1 MVRPEEVP
9 VVRRVCA
16 LLTEIAEQMTTPTG
30 MQGLPLSPDL
40 MAEIEPKL
48 AARRAQLGKD
58 CISEL
63 SFSNFH
69 LFREAHQYRYVSG
82 AWPHIIG
89 RTYDGAHHVTPLFDP
104 TTAPV
109 EVLTELLTG
118 CDCLYPLA
126 AAEVATLDPQRFALT
141 SMRDDSDYLYASQ
154 VFRDYTGVEL
164 RKKRQA
170 VAQLQTTHALSC
182 EPLSMATRDVAA
194 HILQD
199 WMRDKNKQSGEAD
212 EAACAEALAN
222 AEFFGLEGWLFRAD
236 GEPAGF
242 VLAQPLA
249 PRTVAMRFAKGLD
262 AYPGIYPHMFQ
273 SCCRHWGNSVQW
285 LNFEQDLGN
294 SNFRRTKLSFHPE
307 VLLEKFRVSLR
318 PTQHKAA

>member
-1 MVRPEEVP
+1 MVADVK
-9 VVRRVCA
+9 V
-16 LLTEIAEQMTTPTG
+16 
-30 MQGLPLSPDL
+30 QGVPLSPDL

-48 AARRAQLGKD
+48 AARRERLGRD

-63 SFSNFH
+63 SFSNFY
-69 LFREAHQYRYVSG
+69 LFREAHQYRYVTG

-89 RTYDGAHHVTPLFDP
+89 RTYDGARHVTPLFDP
-104 TTAPV
+104 VTAPAA
-109 EVLTELLTG
+109 VLAELLAQQ
-118 CDCLYPLA
+118 DCLYPLA
-126 AAEVATLDPQRFALT
+126 VAEVAMLDPQRFVWN
-141 SMRDDSDYLYASQ
+141 SVRDDADYLYASQ
-154 VFRDYTGVEL
+154 VFHDYAGVEL

-170 VAQLQTTHALSC
+170 VAQLQAMHALTC
-182 EPLSMATRDVAA
+182 APLSMATGDVAA
-194 HILQD
+194 LILQG
-199 WMRDKNKQSGEAD
+199 WMRDKNKQAGEAD

-222 AEFFGLEGWLFRAD
+222 AELFGLEGWLFRAD

-249 PRTVAMRFAKGLD
+249 PRTVALRFAKGLD

-273 SCCRHWGNSVQW
+273 ACCRHWGDSVQW

-294 SNFRRTKLSFHPE
+294 PNFRRTKLSFQPQ

-318 PTQHKAA
+318 PTQHKAR